1 MQQGVGLL
9 AGGRAAMVDLSNG
22 PVFPGVF
29 EMTAV
34 ACCPR
39 CFRQVSLPASEDH
52 SVWVRCP
59 HCGDQYSLQTAMDF
73 VPPALE
79 IVPAPALASE
89 EESDGHET
97 AAAAAAFESESI
109 FAPSGDGA
117 DISHTAPLVADED
130 ATVDSS
136 DLPDGHVADDE
147 FAAAVSLDD
156 EPTTE
161 DKDQPLLAEQEH
173 AMDEAEHDTD
183 EDFRFADEHA
193 EGEVEFGHE
202 AEHAHSAGEEDHPL
216 GAIATM
222 AAKPPKKKRPVP
234 MSVRLIGYGMFIAS
248 GLLGLAV
255 VYAASLYFG
264 FSDPLK
270 IGKHLPDWLVA
281 KSLRGESSRN
291 VSKPPANPESL
302 RQTSTDS
309 TAASTQQPGTNDAA
323 AKNEPMNPPPSDEK
337 TAEKP
342 AVAENSTPAPS
353 DSDAKA
359 NSKPPATDVAAGS
372 PGKTVPSGSPFDS
385 QPKQNDAGPATD
397 DAAKSDPLSG
407 APKLPN
413 LDMPDAKIAAKPSA
427 DNSPDKTA
435 ATGPEKAVTTTV
447 EKPLSKPATTIAP
460 KSDHAYT
467 LADLTAAV
475 DAATQANMALDEA
488 AKAADEKAMT
498 DARRHNFKAMSH
510 LATVL
515 SFVKHDSP
523 ESADGIKRLKDQIAA
538 SLSAASASTSAAE
551 RKVVST
557 LADKWVSY
565 KERTEPGIF
574 AAGTLKAVQARDSM
588 FEGQLELADGKSLTV
603 VTAEKPTV
611 EDGQPVM
618 LLGAIVNDP
627 AKNLP
632 EYKGTADPVIF
643 AALFVAPASG
653 R

>member
-1 MQQGVGLL
+1 M
-9 AGGRAAMVDLSNG
+9 
-22 PVFPGVF
+22 
-29 EMTAV
+29 
-34 ACCPR
+34 
-39 CFRQVSLPASEDH
+39 
-52 SVWVRCP
+52 
-59 HCGDQYSLQTAMDF
+59 
-73 VPPALE
+73 
-79 IVPAPALASE
+79 
-89 EESDGHET
+89 
-97 AAAAAAFESESI
+97 
-109 FAPSGDGA
+109 
-117 DISHTAPLVADED
+117 VADED
-130 ATVDSS
+130 ATVVSS
-136 DLPDGHVADDE
+136 DLPVEHVADDE

-156 EPTTE
+156 DPTTE

-173 AMDEAEHDTD
+173 AMDEAEHDAD
-183 EDFRFADEHA
+183 DDFRFADEHA

-202 AEHAHSAGEEDHPL
+202 AEHVHSAGEEEHPL
-216 GAIATM
+216 GDIATM

-234 MSVRLIGYGMFIAS
+234 MSVRFIGYGMFIAS
-248 GLLGLAV
+248 GLLGLVV

-323 AKNEPMNPPPSDEK
+323 AKNEPMNPQPGDEK
-337 TAEKP
+337 SAEKP
-342 AVAENSTPAPS
+342 AVAENGTPAPS

-359 NSKPPATDVAAGS
+359 NSKPPATDAAAGS
-372 PGKTVPSGSPFDS
+372 SGKTVPSGSPFDS
-385 QPKQNDAGPATD
+385 QPKPNDAGPATD

-427 DNSPDKTA
+427 DKSPDKTA
-435 ATGPEKAVTTTV
+435 AAPVPERTVTTTV
-447 EKPLSKPATTIAP
+447 EKPLTKPADSETEKPAKTIAP
-460 KSDHAYT
+460 KSDHTYT

-475 DAATQANMALDEA
+475 DAVTQANTALDDA
-488 AKAADEKAMT
+488 TKAADEKTIT

-515 SFVKHDSP
+515 AFVQHDSP
-523 ESADGIKRLKDQIAA
+523 ESADGIKRLKNQIAA
-538 SLSAASASTSAAE
+538 SLSAASALTSVAE
-551 RKVVST
+551 RKAISN
-557 LADKWVSY
+557 LADKWVGY
-565 KERTEPGIF
+565 TGRTEPGIF
-574 AAGTLKAVQARDSM
+574 TAGTLKAVQARDSM

-603 VTAEKPTV
+603 VTAEKPAV

-643 AALFVAPASG
+643 AALLASPAETDAGQTTIGNASKKASDETS
-653 R
+653 RASKPDSP